1 MRIAPRTRCGRRAS
15 HPFAADREPA
25 PTHPPGDAMD
35 RAGKE
40 LVDRIREA
48 GRRGGAR
55 SGAGGIARVE
65 VAIPR
70 VDALTWLRAH
80 QAHPVR
86 MFWSDRDGAREVAGV
101 GAADVVARAHPD
113 DIDPLFGRLRRR
125 LAPGAAGP
133 RYFGG
138 LRFNHRSAPDAAW
151 RTFGAYRF
159 VLPRFELTNR
169 RRDPE
174 SVLACQWLRSEQDVD
189 ALVSEVRALALR
201 PPANGVE
208 AVATRRMHLPD
219 RAEWDHAVARTLDTV
234 SAGGVDKLVLA
245 RKSTFE
251 FDAEIDPLACLQTLR
266 PWAARCYRFCFVP
279 APGRAFLG
287 VSPERLYRREGAR
300 IRCEAMA
307 GTRLR
312 GDRASLDRR
321 LERCLMDS
329 EKDRREHGFVVR
341 GLQESLADLCRSLT
355 DGAGVSVVKLRQ
367 CQHLA
372 RAFRGVLRAGVGDAE
387 LVKALH
393 PTPAV
398 GGYPSQRS
406 VRHIEETEAFD
417 RGWYA
422 GPVGWVGRDAA
433 EFAVAI
439 RSGLVQGS
447 TLSVFAGAGIVA
459 GSDPASE
466 WRELDCKM
474 RHFTDALNLPS

>member
-1 MRIAPRTRCGRRAS
+1 
-15 HPFAADREPA
+15 
-25 PTHPPGDAMD
+25 MD
-35 RAGKE
+35 RAGRE
-40 LVDRIREA
+40 LVDRIREVDQRLCSRN
-48 GRRGGAR
+48 GPD
-55 SGAGGIARVE
+55 GIARVE
-65 VAIPR
+65 ITLPR
-70 VDALTWLRAH
+70 VDALTWLRA
-80 QAHPVR
+80 QEAYPVKT
-86 MFWSDRDGAREVAGV
+86 FWSDRDGAQEVAGV
-101 GAADVVARAHPD
+101 GAADVVARAHPGGV
-113 DIDPLFGRLRRR
+113 DPLFRRLRRN
-125 LAPGAAGP
+125 LASGNTGP

-138 LRFNHRSAPDAAW
+138 LRFNHCSAPDAAW
-151 RTFGAYRF
+151 RTFGTYRF

-169 RRDPE
+169 GRNSD
-174 SVLACQWLRSEQDVD
+174 SVLACQWLRSEAEVD
-189 ALVSEVRALALR
+189 ALVKEVRTLVFR
-201 PPANGVE
+201 PMANGAD

-219 RAEWDHAVARTLDTV
+219 RGEWDHAVARTLEIV
-234 SAGGVDKLVLA
+234 SGGSVDKLVLA
-245 RKSTFE
+245 RKSTFG
-251 FDAEIDPLACLQTLR
+251 FNREIDPLACLQTLH

-279 APGRAFLG
+279 AAGRAFFG
-287 VSPERLYRREGAR
+287 VSPERLYLREGVR

-307 GTRLR
+307 GTRVR
-312 GDRASLDRR
+312 GDRAALDRR

-329 EKDRREHGFVVR
+329 EKERREHDYVVR
-341 GLQESLADLCRSLT
+341 GLQENLADLCLSLT

-367 CQHLA
+367 CQHLV
-372 RAFRGVLRAGVGDAE
+372 RAFRGVLRAGVGDAV

-398 GGYPSQRS
+398 GGYPSQRA

-439 RSGLVQGS
+439 RSGLVEGS

-474 RHFTDALNLPS
+474 SHFTDALNLPW